1 MRRLPIALV
10 CALSLGAALLS
21 TPPPAAAAAAEKKP
35 SRKEL
40 KAQDEAVKKLPEK
53 YRAWLEQVAV
63 IISDE
68 ERAGF
73 LALEK
78 DYQRDAFIKEFWAA
92 RDPYPDTARNELKDR
107 FEERMAEAR
116 ATFEV
121 LDDRRAELFLT
132 NGPPGARIVSRCT
145 SILQPLEVWYYRRS
159 EVAAFEF
166 FLVFYKHW
174 GAGKFRLWEPSEG
187 LDALFQHG
195 EAASL
200 RAIADGCIDGDKL
213 AAGIGWVWQQG
224 MFGYATILQKVER
237 PPDPPKGE
245 WVATFKSYSTDLA
258 QGTPTFPAKL
268 AVDFP
273 GRHQTR
279 TVVQGVVTVPVAEAA
294 AVQLGEH
301 RSYNFVLTGEVLQ
314 EGTLFESFRYKFD
327 FPADEVAGD
336 DLPMV
341 FERTLRPGDYTLAL
355 KLEDLNGKRFFREE
369 RPLAVP
375 QMAKDLPPPPPADAE
390 SARLL
395 AEANAAI
402 TSGERTIQ
410 LVEPPGDLH
419 TGMLRFETLT
429 TGPGIEK
436 VTFELDG
443 KPVLTKRKPPYS
455 VELDLGSLPRT
466 HELAAVAFD
475 GGGEEVARDAMT
487 LNAGDHRFAV
497 ELVEPRG
504 GRRYAQSLRAEAEV
518 QVPEGAAV
526 ERVEFYLDETLVAT
540 LYQPPFAQPILL
552 PEGNPLAYVRAV
564 VYLADGATTED
575 TVFVNAPDYL
585 DELDIEFVELY
596 TTVVDRQGRPIE
608 GLTQKDFTVVEDG
621 VKQEIARFETVA
633 DRPIHA
639 AVLLDVSA
647 SMEPEIQRAQ
657 GAALRFFEQTV
668 RPKDRAALVTF
679 NDRPALAA
687 KFTNEQKTLAAA
699 LAGLKAER
707 GTSLYDSLIFALYYF
722 NGVRGQKAAI
732 VLSDGKDESSRFAF
746 DDALE
751 YARRAGV
758 TVYVIGLG
766 EDVDRKKLVRLS
778 EETGG
783 RAFFLHSAAELDGIY
798 ATIQRELRSQYL
810 VAYQSSNTSGEGFRT
825 VEVKLA
831 RGGLEAKTMRGYY
844 P

>member
-1 MRRLPIALV
+1 
-10 CALSLGAALLS
+10 
-21 TPPPAAAAAAEKKP
+21 
-35 SRKEL
+35 
-40 KAQDEAVKKLPEK
+40 
-53 YRAWLEQVAV
+53 
-63 IISDE
+63 
-68 ERAGF
+68 
-73 LALEK
+73 
-78 DYQRDAFIKEFWAA
+78 
-92 RDPYPDTARNELKDR
+92 
-107 FEERMAEAR
+107 
-116 ATFEV
+116 
-121 LDDRRAELFLT
+121 
-132 NGPPGARIVSRCT
+132 
-145 SILQPLEVWYYRRS
+145 
-159 EVAAFEF
+159 
-166 FLVFYKHW
+166 
-174 GAGKFRLWEPSEG
+174 
-187 LDALFQHG
+187 
-195 EAASL
+195 
-200 RAIADGCIDGDKL
+200 
-213 AAGIGWVWQQG
+213 
-224 MFGYATILQKVER
+224 
-237 PPDPPKGE
+237 
-245 WVATFKSYSTDLA
+245 
-258 QGTPTFPAKL
+258 
-268 AVDFP
+268 
-273 GRHQTR
+273 
-279 TVVQGVVTVPVAEAA
+279 
-294 AVQLGEH
+294 
-301 RSYNFVLTGEVLQ
+301 
-314 EGTLFESFRYKFD
+314 
-327 FPADEVAGD
+327 
-336 DLPMV
+336 
-341 FERTLRPGDYTLAL
+341 
-355 KLEDLNGKRFFREE
+355 
-369 RPLAVP
+369 
-375 QMAKDLPPPPPADAE
+375 MAKDLPPPPPADAE

-402 TSGERTIQ
+402 TTGERTIQ

-475 GGGEEVARDAMT
+475 GGGQEVARDAMT

-504 GRRYAQSLRAEAEV
+504 GRNYSQSLRAAAEV
-518 QVPEGAAV
+518 QVPEGKAV

-564 VYLADGATTED
+564 AYLADGATTED

-596 TTVVDRQGRPIE
+596 TTVVDRQGRPVE

-621 VKQEIARFETVA
+621 VKQEVARFETVA

-647 SMEPEIQRAQ
+647 SMEPEIQSAQ
-657 GAALRFFEQTV
+657 GAALRFFEKTV

-758 TVYVIGLG
+758 TVYAIGLG
-766 EDVDRKKLVRLS
+766 ADVDRKKLVRLS

-783 RAFFLHSAAELDGIY
+783 RAFFLQSAAELDGIY

-810 VAYQSSNTSGEGFRT
+810 VAYQSTNTTGEGFRT

-831 RGGLEAKTMRGYY
+831 RGLEAKTMRGYY